1 MKVGKVVDR
10 VVLLCAV
17 GHLFA
22 AFSCKQR
29 FGAFIK
35 LLWAQLLNLCGLT
48 EVTGD
53 IVDFF
58 AALDKDFLNLT

>member
-22 AFSCKQR
+22 AFSFKHR
-29 FGAFIK
+29 FGAFVK
-35 LLWAQLLNLCGLT
+35 LLWAQLLNLCGLA
-48 EVTGD
+48 EVSGHV
-53 IVDFF
+53 VDFF
-58 AALDKDFLNLT
+58 AALDKDSLNLT